1 MQFFLFIALILA
13 FALVLFAVQNSTVI
27 TLTFIT
33 WKFEGSLAFILAL
46 VFGVGMLTG
55 IFLAVPTL
63 WRKAR
68 ESRSQRKRIKE
79 LERELLNSTESIE
92 VEPQ

>member
-1 MQFFLFIALILA
+1 
-13 FALVLFAVQNSTVI
+13 
-27 TLTFIT
+27 LTFIT

-63 WRKAR
+63 WRKAM
-68 ESRSQRKRIKE
+68 ESRLQRKRIKE
-79 LERELLNSTESIE
+79 LERELLNSTEQKSVE
-92 VEPQ
+92 VEPR